1 MGEREIS
8 LKWPANKERVQ
19 VNAKEEGGCCN
30 MRSKDIQCVCMLHA
44 VLLPCLQ
51 DYVEIAE
58 AVLSTLS
65 QCMTRET
72 CRNYMLNLRCEDLL
86 ATMAKSAI
94 FEVSYNAKIILSFLS
109 RYLPPRYQSSFKLT
123 PEELADV
130 LHSLD
135 LVLEHRI
142 AEGELFFSALELLES
157 FKCFLQFETNRE
169 TMAYSTIY
177 KPIVKLLQGSD
188 AAEQQAACELLWKLV
203 TRPMS
208 ENAIMMSTKTNKT
221 ESVEELSPQE
231 YMSEPDI
238 RLFLLQNYPE
248 IFAIL
253 LTFSAGSGGK
263 GKLMNILFSCTLLV
277 LGVESEEVIGRGTY
291 VCFSCT
297 TVN

>member
-1 MGEREIS
+1 M
-8 LKWPANKERVQ
+8 
-19 VNAKEEGGCCN
+19 
-30 MRSKDIQCVCMLHA
+30 CVYVTCF

-65 QCMTRET
+65 QCVTRET

-94 FEVSYNAKIILSFLS
+94 FEVSYNAKIILSFLA
-109 RYLPPRYQSSFKLT
+109 RYLPPQYQSYFKLT
-123 PEELADV
+123 PEDLADV

-135 LVLEHRI
+135 LVLEHGI

-238 RLFLLQNYPE
+238 RLFVLQNYPE

-253 LTFSAGSGGK
+253 LTFSTGSGGK

-291 VCFSCT
+291 IYFSCT